1 MGWFNHQLDNW
12 FLLSGWNWAFTKL
25 SHRHRQK
32 EFLRHCTQ
40 LGGRNELNVSFWE
53 ALINNCSSCLAV
65 AFCSLASGGDG
76 RAVRR
81 MLGILYWNSEHDR
94 RKYIPL
100 AKKTVCWPFEDVGFQ
115 GWITLTTMNH
125 AEELKWS
132 STELCREFF
141 IEMVLD
147 RAGNKELKPAKDAT
161 VKRVNMGRDTSGSIQ
176 NMPEGRSFLVRV
188 VGKIPGKEI
197 HSAWTRAVTLSPKTR
212 DKDLG
217 NLDPMNMPRISPESI
232 IEKSRSR
239 VVDGQ
244 KGRLWFIAGSDAYC
258 PVYAY
263 NPMGIVMQFLWIFE

>member
-1 MGWFNHQLDNW
+1 
-12 FLLSGWNWAFTKL
+12 
-25 SHRHRQK
+25 
-32 EFLRHCTQ
+32 
-40 LGGRNELNVSFWE
+40 
-53 ALINNCSSCLAV
+53 
-65 AFCSLASGGDG
+65 
-76 RAVRR
+76 
-81 MLGILYWNSEHDR
+81 
-94 RKYIPL
+94 
-100 AKKTVCWPFEDVGFQ
+100 
-115 GWITLTTMNH
+115 MNH
-125 AEELKWS
+125 PDNHDPAEELKWS

-244 KGRLWFIAGSDAYC
+244 KGRL
-258 PVYAY
+258 
-263 NPMGIVMQFLWIFE
+263 